1 MTKRRGRK
9 RRKTRRKEG
18 RKAQKDRGEGEERRK
33 RETIWEKIEGRVRL
47 FSECRSAGAML
58 STLMAE
64 YMRASATTADPKTS
78 KKKKKRRKEKI
89 VRAQLGPGGVPRMHA
104 TQL

>member
-1 MTKRRGRK
+1 M
-9 RRKTRRKEG
+9 
-18 RKAQKDRGEGEERRK
+18 
-33 RETIWEKIEGRVRL
+33 

-64 YMRASATTADPKTS
+64 YMRASATTADPKTG
-78 KKKKKRRKEKI
+78 KIKKKRRKEKI
-89 VRAQLGPGGVPRMHA
+89 ARSQLGLGGVPKMHA